1 MPDAHDALR
10 KFVRERHYEA
20 ALVGKATRRNL
31 WSCTYYAAHRSE
43 HSPSIFARQNLGDV
57 CQGVLKHLQTFTP
70 VSGVSAVL
78 LVIQQMIGDHPLHVR
93 PKADPDQQMLE
104 AMGEKRQAL
113 QRTPVSP
120 YQHWYMSTKESSVG
134 RMLDEG
140 RELTE
145 YISYLEMRSLFDK
158 HMHRV
163 LVCKFAALAVGMQP
177 TGHVTCTCGS

>member
-1 MPDAHDALR
+1 MKSVKLC
-10 KFVRERHYEA
+10 REHQ
-20 ALVGKATRRNL
+20 
-31 WSCTYYAAHRSE
+31 C
-43 HSPSIFARQNLGDV
+43 
-57 CQGVLKHLQTFTP
+57 HLTST
-70 VSGVSAVL
+70 G
-78 LVIQQMIGDHPLHVR
+78 
-93 PKADPDQQMLE
+93 
-104 AMGEKRQAL
+104 
-113 QRTPVSP
+113 
-120 YQHWYMSTKESSVG
+120 MSTKESSVG